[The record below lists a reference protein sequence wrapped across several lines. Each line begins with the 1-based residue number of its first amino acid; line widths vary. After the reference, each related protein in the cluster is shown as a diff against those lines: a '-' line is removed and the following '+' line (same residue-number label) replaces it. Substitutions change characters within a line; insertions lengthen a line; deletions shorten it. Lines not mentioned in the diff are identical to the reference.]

1 MAGRRGSRGRR
12 VGGAIFLLTLGLG
25 IGLTLAD
32 ALLPSPDPFRPPLSP
47 LVLDRR
53 GEPLRLF
60 QSADDK
66 RRLPADLDR
75 LDADFLRL
83 LVAYEDARFWSHPGI
98 DPLAALRALGQTIRL
113 GQVVSGASTIPMQ
126 LARLLDPRPRTVK
139 AKLIESF
146 RALQLV
152 RRYDRRTLLARY
164 LTLAPYGGNLE
175 GVRAAA
181 WAYLGREPM
190 GLTLAESAL
199 LIALPQAPEAR
210 RPDRHP
216 AAARAAVVR
225 VLDRL
230 AAQGAIT
237 EQAAAEAKQDPLPNQ
252 RRPFP
257 ALAPHATQALLTRLP
272 MGADPSVPT
281 TLDAGLQRAFEGW
294 VTDAARRLEPGA
306 TIALLAVETQG
317 RAVRVAIGG
326 HGFFD
331 REAKDPL
338 RPQAGQVD
346 MLHARRSPGSLL
358 KPFIYGLAF
367 DDRLLVP
374 ETRLIDA
381 PLNFGSYAPRNFDRQ
396 VHGEISVRDALRYSL
411 NLPAVAVLDRVG
423 PARFAAALRNGGAD
437 LRFLS
442 DREDP
447 ALPLALGSVGI
458 SLADL
463 VRLYAALGEG
473 GLVRPLVWQPGRA
486 EVPATRLVTA
496 PSAAALLDILSE
508 APRPPGIAL
517 AADAQPDGGR
527 AAFKTGTS
535 YGFRDAWAIGLTPR
549 WTVGVWVGRPD
560 GTPRPGAYGLSAAAP
575 ILLRALDLLPV
586 GDTAWPTTGGRQR
599 RAAVPAALNRFAP
612 SDTVRGAADRARR
625 EALRIQFPP
634 SGSALVAPR
643 AADGTLAPVPLF
655 ALGGVPPYRWYVNDA
670 PLSATATELR
680 PDGLGFFQL
689 RVVDAEGGSAEA
701 AVRLLDQ
708 APAGR

>member
-1 MAGRRGSRGRR
+1 MGGRGRR
-12 VGGAIFLLTLGLG
+12 VGGAAFLAVLGLG
-25 IGLTLAD
+25 VALTLAD
-32 ALLPSPDPFRPPLSP
+32 VLLPPPDPFRPPSSP

-60 QSADDK
+60 LSADDK

-75 LDADFLRL
+75 LDPDFLRL
-83 LVAYEDARFWSHPGI
+83 LVAYEDARFWAHPGV
-98 DPLAALRALGQTIRL
+98 DPLAALRALGQAL
-113 GQVVSGASTIPMQ
+113 FQGQVVSGASTIPMQ
-126 LARLLDPRPRTVK
+126 LARLLDPRPRTLR

-146 RALQLV
+146 RAVQLV
-152 RRYDRRTLLARY
+152 RRYDRRVLLARY
-164 LTLAPYGGNLE
+164 LTLAPYGGHLE

-181 WAYLGREPM
+181 WAYFGRDPVA
-190 GLTLAESAL
+190 LTLAENAL

-210 RPDRHP
+210 RPDRNP
-216 AAARAAVVR
+216 AAARAAVAR

-230 AAQGAIT
+230 AAQGAISAS
-237 EQAAAEAKQDPLPNQ
+237 AATDAKQEPLPRH

-257 ALAPHATQALLTRLP
+257 ALAPHTTQALLVRLP
-272 MGADPSVPT
+272 AVPDAPVVT
-281 TLDAGLQRAFEGW
+281 TLDAGLQRAFEEW

-326 HGFFD
+326 HGFFNGV
-331 REAKDPL
+331 ATDPL

-346 MLHARRSPGSLL
+346 MLRARRSPGSLL
-358 KPFIYGLAF
+358 KPFIYGMAF

-381 PLNFGSYAPRNFDRQ
+381 PLNFGTYAPRNFDRQ

-423 PARFAAALRNGGAD
+423 PARFAAALRQSGAD
-437 LRFLS
+437 LRFL
-442 DREDP
+442 RQGEDP

-458 SLADL
+458 SLVDL
-463 VRLYAALGEG
+463 VCLYAALGDG
-473 GLVRPLVWQPGRA
+473 GQVRPLVWQPGA
-486 EVPATRLVTA
+486 APAPATRLLTA
-496 PSAAALLDILSE
+496 PSAAAVLDILSE

-517 AADAQPDGGR
+517 AADAQVDGGR
-527 AAFKTGTS
+527 PAFKTGTS
-535 YGFRDAWAIGLTPR
+535 YGFRDAWAVGLTPR

-575 ILLRALDLLPV
+575 LLLRALDLLPP
-586 GDTAWPTTGGRQR
+586 GETAWPTPSGRQR
-599 RAAVPAALNRFAP
+599 RASVPAALNRFAP
-612 SDTVRGAADRARR
+612 SDAVRGAADRARR

-634 SGSALVAPR
+634 TGSALVAPR
-643 AADGTLAPVPLF
+643 RADGSLAPVPLF
-655 ALGGVPPYRWYVNDA
+655 AAGGIPPYRWYVNDA
-670 PLSATATELR
+670 PLPASDPQLQ

-689 RVVDAEGGSAEA
+689 RVIDAEGGSAEA
-701 AVRLLDQ
+701 SIRLLDQ
-708 APAGR
+708 PPAGR